1 MEADR
6 LVNFLS
12 FFVLLF
18 FSGFFSGSEVSFF
31 SLDKKKIDRHFKNN
45 PLIHRYLITLI
56 NFPRRL
62 LVTILIGNTFVNV
75 AISIVAVLIAIDIAK
90 LFQLNINIIISIQIL
105 LTTIFVLIFGEL
117 IPKVIATKSTIQFAK
132 FAAVPIYLISAVL
145 YPISEFITEIIRLTV
160 SKFKFDKSK
169 SALTAE
175 EFSEL
180 ADLSTETGAIDENE
194 KEIINSIVEFRET
207 TVAEIMTPRV
217 DIIAVPE
224 NKSIDDVIKIISES
238 GHSRIPVYRDSIDL
252 ISGVVLAKD
261 LLRFINDDQR
271 KRQTKISSLLKKV
284 LFVPESKKIGDL
296 LREFQSKKIHLAIV
310 VDEYGGTSG
319 LITLEDIIEEV
330 VGDIW
335 DEYDRA
341 EKNIQLISENK
352 FLVDGNILLE
362 DLSSELGINLIDEN
376 DPDIDTLAG
385 FILKITG
392 EIPKEGHSFV
402 YNEYRITVKQLDKKR
417 IRKVIIEKTVT
428 K

>member
-90 LFQLNINIIISIQIL
+90 LFQLNINIVISIQIL

>member
-1 MEADR
+1 
-6 LVNFLS
+6 
-12 FFVLLF
+12 
-18 FSGFFSGSEVSFF
+18 
-31 SLDKKKIDRHFKNN
+31 
-45 PLIHRYLITLI
+45 
-56 NFPRRL
+56 
-62 LVTILIGNTFVNV
+62 
-75 AISIVAVLIAIDIAK
+75 VLIAIDIAK